1 MSKSL
6 NLKGKEIIIKKI
18 KNYFINK
25 KACVSEFGLRKCGGK
40 EIIMEFALGAIA
52 VVLAVVFREQ
62 LETVIKTVGG
72 SFAEKISALFT
83 SL

>member
-1 MSKSL
+1 M
-6 NLKGKEIIIKKI
+6 IKKI
-18 KNYFINK
+18 KNYIINK

>member
-1 MSKSL
+1 M
-6 NLKGKEIIIKKI
+6 IKKL
-18 KNYFINK
+18 KNFIINK
-25 KACVSEFGLRKCGGK
+25 KECASDFGLRKCGGK

-62 LETVIKTVGG
+62 LETVIQTVGG

>member
-6 NLKGKEIIIKKI
+6 YLKGKDKKNKKI

>member
-1 MSKSL
+1 
-6 NLKGKEIIIKKI
+6 
-18 KNYFINK
+18 
-25 KACVSEFGLRKCGGK
+25 
-40 EIIMEFALGAIA
+40 MEFALGAIA

>member
-1 MSKSL
+1 M
-6 NLKGKEIIIKKI
+6 IKKI
-18 KNYFINK
+18 KNNILNK
-25 KACVSEFGLRKCGGK
+25 KVCISEFGLRKCGGK

-72 SFAEKISALFT
+72 SFAEKISTLFT